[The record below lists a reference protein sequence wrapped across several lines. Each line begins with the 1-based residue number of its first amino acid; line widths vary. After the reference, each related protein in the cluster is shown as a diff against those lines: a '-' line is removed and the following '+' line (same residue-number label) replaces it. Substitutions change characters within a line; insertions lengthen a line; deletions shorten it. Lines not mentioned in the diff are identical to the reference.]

1 MRFVPFCAAVFI
13 LTHQPALAS
22 DLMSR
27 PALPDGPPK
36 ISPARLAQEPT
47 AGMTSAFAYDEPIR
61 ASGQEVPR
69 TAEYSRQE
77 LCDVVILAAQAYNLP
92 VAFFMRLIWQESG
105 FKPQTVS
112 RAGAQG
118 IAQFMPE
125 TAAEMGLE
133 DPFDPMQALP
143 VSARFLHDLHQQFG
157 NHGLAAAAY
166 NAGPRRVTAW
176 LARRA
181 SLPSET
187 RAYVLS
193 VTGRSAEQWVGPK
206 KTVASLTIP
215 ADMRCQQMAAPIVAA
230 QKARWSRQALRPRVM
245 RAKFERPAGPMQ
257 SAAPAPQEIT
267 LVVRPDVY

>member
-1 MRFVPFCAAVFI
+1 MRFVLVCAAVCI
-13 LTHQPALAS
+13 VAHGAASAS
-22 DLMSR
+22 DLISQ
-27 PALPDGPPK
+27 PPLPEAARI
-36 ISPARLAQEPT
+36 ISPAELAQDAT
-47 AGMTSAFAYDEPIR
+47 AGRPAAFAYDDPLR
-61 ASGQEVPR
+61 GTGPDAPHPV
-69 TAEYSRQE
+69 EYSRQE

-118 IAQFMPE
+118 IAQFMPD
-125 TAAEMGLE
+125 TAAEMGLD

-143 VSARFLHDLHQQFG
+143 VSARFLHTLHQQFG

-166 NAGPRRVTAW
+166 NAGPRRVNNW

-193 VTGRSAEQWVGPK
+193 VTGRPAEQWLGPK
-206 KTVASLTIP
+206 KAVANLTIP
-215 ADMRCQQMAAPIVAA
+215 ADTRCQQMAAPIVAA
-230 QKARWSRQALRPRVM
+230 QRARWSRLAARPRVT
-245 RAKFERPAGPMQ
+245 RVKLET
-257 SAAPAPQEIT
+257 AATPQAAPPAPQDNLAAI
-267 LVVRPDVY
+267 RPD

>member
-1 MRFVPFCAAVFI
+1 MVA
-13 LTHQPALAS
+13 
-22 DLMSR
+22 
-27 PALPDGPPK
+27 
-36 ISPARLAQEPT
+36 
-47 AGMTSAFAYDEPIR
+47 SAFAYDDPGR
-61 ASGQEVPR
+61 ASSQEAPR
-69 TAEYSRQE
+69 PVEYSRQE

-92 VAFFMRLIWQESG
+92 IAFFMRLIWQESG

-118 IAQFMPE
+118 IAQFMPD
-125 TAAEMGLE
+125 TAAEMGLD

-143 VSARFLHDLHQQFG
+143 VSARFLHNLHQQFG

-193 VTGRSAEQWVGPK
+193 VTGRPAEQWVGPK
-206 KTVASLTIP
+206 KTVANLAIP

-230 QKARWSRQALRPRVM
+230 QKARWSRPSSHPRVT
-245 RAKFERPAGPMQ
+245 RVKFERTAGPAQ
-257 SAAPAPQEIT
+257 PAAPVLQESVF
-267 LVVRPDVY
+267 VVRPDVY